1 MYDNKVTIEY
11 DSVSMPMNE
20 DFYEQVVIER
30 LRDEHGYEY
39 LHGPDVPRT
48 TPDYRDVFLPLVLP
62 NSLKRVNPSL
72 PAAAI
77 EQAILKIS
85 SIDAGGLYQK
95 NEVFNDYLQSGV
107 EIHFFDGRE
116 ERDDIVY
123 LIDFAKPENN
133 AFHVVN

>member
-48 TPDYRDVFLPLVLP
+48 TPD
-62 NSLKRVNPSL
+62 
-72 PAAAI
+72 
-77 EQAILKIS
+77 
-85 SIDAGGLYQK
+85 
-95 NEVFNDYLQSGV
+95 
-107 EIHFFDGRE
+107 
-116 ERDDIVY
+116 
-123 LIDFAKPENN
+123 
-133 AFHVVN
+133 